1 MRTIAILSVLTLVAG
16 IAPAAP
22 YTREYLSTAV
32 LLFTA
37 ALAGLLASCLVIGW
51 RLSDLRALTHVSKGA
66 PASGPIPATWP
77 ALRPVRSLS
86 IEHPGAAAHGGPA
99 AVSLSPSWSAA
110 PTSNES
116 SASGRVAL
124 SDLAISAPQA
134 EPAGVGPRSNG
145 SSPSR
150 AAPNGAT
157 RRESFGVPL

>member
-1 MRTIAILSVLTLVAG
+1 MRTISIVFVLTLVAG

-37 ALAGLLASCLVIGW
+37 ALAGLLASCLVTGW

-77 ALRPVRSLS
+77 AVRPVRSLS

-99 AVSLSPSWSAA
+99 AVSLSRSWSAA
-110 PTSNES
+110 PTSNDS

-145 SSPSR
+145 SYPSR
-150 AAPNGAT
+150 AAPNGAA
-157 RRESFGVPL
+157 RRGSLGLPS